1 MIAKQSAPRGDTG
14 ATSVAPT
21 RKRLRSAL
29 LVAALLSA
37 SAAGAAANEAAS
49 AFQHEVHTAMDRMMR
64 GMDAAPTG
72 DVDKDFV
79 AMMEPHHQGAIDM
92 AVSELRYG
100 KNPQLRR
107 IAQEIIIEQ
116 QQEIAAMRIAIGQP
130 LPPSAPAPTTIP
142 PDGAAPHHMHHGDPS
157 Q

>member
-1 MIAKQSAPRGDTG
+1 MIAKQSAARADTG
-14 ATSVAPT
+14 ATSGTPT
-21 RKRLRSAL
+21 GKRLRGAL
-29 LVAALLSA
+29 LAAALLSA
-37 SAAGAAANEAAS
+37 SAAGAAANEAAT
-49 AFQHEVHTAMDRMMR
+49 AFQHEVHAAMDRMMR

-72 DVDKDFV
+72 DIDQDFV

-100 KNPQLRR
+100 KNPQLQR

-116 QQEIAAMRIAIGQP
+116 QQEIAAMRIAIGKP
-130 LPPSAPAPTTIP
+130 LPASAPAPTTIP
-142 PDGAAPHHMHHGDPS
+142 PDERAPHSMHHGAPS